1 MKMYN
6 DDLNDGASSYHR
18 QHSSNHPTRTSIRED
33 PSRRNEH
40 SAVSSTSSTTVSTS
54 LIMSLK
60 ANNLFRTGRNKQK
73 TIHDLLRRRSSSS
86 TMTKKNKK
94 KPRVDH
100 IRASLFLDETLI
112 PSPPSSSSSS
122 SFAVFSSS
130 SPSSSSSTRTRRLAA
145 AAVPSTISTSQH
157 NNVLDAYALSLTTPR
172 RDVVA
177 QEGHDD
183 DNEDTDE
190 RNDTQDDLAAFYGR
204 CHDRIGG
211 HHEGKKLVLPTVP
224 RRSPMTNTSSRTATT
239 KKQTAARSA

>member
-1 MKMYN
+1 MMPMKMYN

-18 QHSSNHPTRTSIRED
+18 QQSSNHPTRTSIRED
-33 PSRRNEH
+33 PSRRTEH
-40 SAVSSTSSTTVSTS
+40 SAVSSTTASTS
-54 LIMSLK
+54 LITSLK

-73 TIHDLLRRRSSSS
+73 TIHDLLRRRRSSR

-100 IRASLFLDETLI
+100 IRASLFFGETLTPAS
-112 PSPPSSSSSS
+112 PS
-122 SFAVFSSS
+122 
-130 SPSSSSSTRTRRLAA
+130 SSSSSTRTRRLAA
-145 AAVPSTISTSQH
+145 AAAPSTISTSQH

-183 DNEDTDE
+183 DEDADE
-190 RNDTQDDLAAFYGR
+190 RSDTPDDLAAFYGR

>member
-1 MKMYN
+1 MGTMMPMKMYN

-33 PSRRNEH
+33 PSRRTEH
-40 SAVSSTSSTTVSTS
+40 STASLTSSTTVSTS

-100 IRASLFLDETLI
+100 IRASLFLDET
-112 PSPPSSSSSS
+112 PSPLSSSSS

-145 AAVPSTISTSQH
+145 AAVPSTITTQQRPRCVCVIADH
-157 NNVLDAYALSLTTPR
+157 TTPGCGRTR
-172 RDVVA
+172 R
-177 QEGHDD
+177 
-183 DNEDTDE
+183 T
-190 RNDTQDDLAAFYGR
+190 
-204 CHDRIGG
+204 
-211 HHEGKKLVLPTVP
+211 
-224 RRSPMTNTSSRTATT
+224 RRR
-239 KKQTAARSA
+239 Q